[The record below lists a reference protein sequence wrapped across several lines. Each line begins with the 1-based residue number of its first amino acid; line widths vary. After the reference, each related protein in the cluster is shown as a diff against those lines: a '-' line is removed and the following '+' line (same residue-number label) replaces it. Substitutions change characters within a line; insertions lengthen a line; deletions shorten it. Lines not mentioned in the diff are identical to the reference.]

1 MGVLAFRSYRVIA
14 GIGRLFGGG
23 VLSSSESYAMS
34 ISAREY
40 VADPAAE
47 AVCSLGGPSNAASE
61 VEAPSPVSRVVLRG
75 YRVGA
80 EIGRSTGGVDFSS
93 SGLHVMS
100 ISVREYV
107 AEAAAGQHLI
117 REGLPTR
124 RPRSRCHHLLLVF
137 VVSQVLVGMKT

>member
-1 MGVLAFRSYRVIA
+1 MGILAARSYRVIA
-14 GIGRLFGGG
+14 DIGRSFGGG
-23 VLSSSESYAMS
+23 VLSSLKPYVMS
-34 ISAREY
+34 MSVRGY
-40 VADPAAE
+40 VVGPAAE
-47 AVCSLGGPSNAASE
+47 AVLSLGGSSNTASE

-75 YRVGA
+75 YRAGA
-80 EIGRSTGGVDFSS
+80 ETGRSTGGVDLSS
-93 SGLHVMS
+93 SGLHVVS

-124 RPRSRCHHLLLVF
+124 HPRSRCHHLLLVF